1 MRAPIRFL
9 FFVALSVLV
18 SMDPPSAQAPSP
30 DQMTQGA
37 AVFQKVCSSCHG
49 AGGTGGRAASLVD
62 NRRLRALSPA
72 EIENI
77 IRNGMPNGMP
87 PFGSMPEADLQAVTA
102 FVRSFNASAFDVQ
115 PAGDVAAG
123 GMFFSGKGQCATCH
137 IARGRGAAGG
147 PDLSNIGRQMTVPE
161 LTRALLEPDATIAA
175 GLCDRSSPTEGRPHA
190 ARFRPQRRQSR
201 AAAADNRRPPRGGR
215 QGHCRHHARNW
226 IGDAAAESDT
236 G

>member
-49 AGGTGGRAASLVD
+49 AGGAGGRAASLVD

-123 GMFFSGKGQCATCH
+123 GTFFSGKGQCATCH

-175 GLCDRSSPTEGRPHA
+175 GLC
-190 ARFRPQRRQSR
+190 
-201 AAAADNRRPPRGGR
+201 
-215 QGHCRHHARNW
+215 
-226 IGDAAAESDT
+226 
-236 G
+236 